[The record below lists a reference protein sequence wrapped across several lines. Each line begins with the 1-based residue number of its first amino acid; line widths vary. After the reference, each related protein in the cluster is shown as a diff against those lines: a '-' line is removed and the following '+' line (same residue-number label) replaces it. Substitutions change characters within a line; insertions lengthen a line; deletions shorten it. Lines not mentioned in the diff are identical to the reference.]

1 MNRKMMNLGIGL
13 CFACMA
19 ALTAASC
26 TDDTDDGSRL
36 PDGACPMTFTAS
48 VDGLTATRATTDN
61 NGKTTWQAEDPV
73 AISMDGGANHK
84 QYKISDAN
92 TGAMIPDGDGN
103 ILYWSKRQETLAA
116 WYPVSYTVGSNT
128 GSGEVDIT
136 DQNTGFG
143 ALENILHAPAQLPV
157 AIPSHTSNPPAYESP
172 DNQSS

>member
-116 WYPVSYTVGSNT
+116 WYPEIGRAHV
-128 GSGEVDIT
+128 
-136 DQNTGFG
+136 
-143 ALENILHAPAQLPV
+143 
-157 AIPSHTSNPPAYESP
+157 
-172 DNQSS
+172 